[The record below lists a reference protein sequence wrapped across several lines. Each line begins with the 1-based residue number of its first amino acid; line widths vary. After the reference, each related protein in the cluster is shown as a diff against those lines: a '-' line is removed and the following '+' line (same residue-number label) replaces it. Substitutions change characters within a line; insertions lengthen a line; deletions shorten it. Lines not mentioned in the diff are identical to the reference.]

1 MEEVATSIPSGGRA
15 MRFLSYAG
23 SALLVAAVTVLSTAD
38 ASAWSRFR
46 DRIYAD
52 SFGNLVIQ
60 SPSGYKRIV
69 VGQGH
74 LAPKLTEYEGGGDS
88 AVEYYNDGYDG
99 GGYRSDRDCYRPP
112 YLWKGRSHMYGL
124 PDGEIPQPPCADE

>member
-1 MEEVATSIPSGGRA
+1 
-15 MRFLSYAG
+15 MRFVNSLGCA
-23 SALLVAAVTVLSTAD
+23 LVAAAAMLVSAAD
-38 ASAWSRFR
+38 ASAWGRSH

-74 LAPKLTEYEGGGDS
+74 LADKLSEYESG
-88 AVEYYNDGYDG
+88 NDPSVVYLDGQDG
-99 GGYRSDRDCYRPP
+99 GYAGEGYRDCYRPP
-112 YLWKGRSHMYGL
+112 YLFRGRSHMYGFFE
-124 PDGEIPQPPCADE
+124 GEIPQAPCAGE